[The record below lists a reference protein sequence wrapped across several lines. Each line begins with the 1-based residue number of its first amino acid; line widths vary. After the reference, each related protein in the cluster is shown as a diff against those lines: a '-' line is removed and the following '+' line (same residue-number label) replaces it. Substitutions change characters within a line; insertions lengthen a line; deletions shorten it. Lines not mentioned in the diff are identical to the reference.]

1 MAPKTDL
8 NTRDLALIIAH
19 SQLEAWRTIEGTRGD
34 SGGEDCSYAEME
46 EKVVQWID
54 YFDDRVK
61 DFLYRF
67 YFPMD
72 RVSYHQAMALAEQ
85 GDDRRLYRLISL
97 FPEVAECH
105 WMAARRLRAEKEG
118 NYLFIREV
126 SRHAGA
132 IKAALA
138 AVDQNLLW
146 FLIIHENNLICI
158 DIPGII
164 TYLKDYLAG
173 RRLPPDGLPTDVETI
188 TRYCRS
194 LGWETGKSH

>member
-1 MAPKTDL
+1 M
-8 NTRDLALIIAH
+8 NTRNPALIIAH

-85 GDDRRLYRLISL
+85 GHDGRRYHLISL
-97 FPEVAECH
+97 FSEVAECH
-105 WMAARRLRAEKEG
+105 PTACPQILRQ
-118 NYLFIREV
+118 
-126 SRHAGA
+126 SPA
-132 IKAALA
+132 I
-138 AVDQNLLW
+138 AVRWD
-146 FLIIHENNLICI
+146 
-158 DIPGII
+158 
-164 TYLKDYLAG
+164 G
-173 RRLPPDGLPTDVETI
+173 RRAISYKAELRRPADLVG
-188 TRYCRS
+188 
-194 LGWETGKSH
+194 G